1 MRFIAPDYYENFKC
15 IADACKNSCCIGW
28 EIDVD
33 LETLDFYRSLGGKW
47 REKFENSISCEEGT
61 PHFITDEKERCPFLN
76 QNGLCDLITELGE
89 DALCQ
94 ICYDH
99 PRFRNFF
106 TDREETGLGLCCEA
120 AAELILKKE
129 DKASLTVLFE
139 EEESA
144 DLTEEEKRI
153 FTKREEL
160 FDLFQNRGI
169 SIKKR
174 IEQAARFY
182 KIPLLDRNIAQLVKK
197 YRSLERLDSKWD
209 EILDKTEQKGLDIK
223 LVLSE
228 ANQKIALPTEQ
239 LLCYFTYRYFAVEA
253 LNDNPV
259 GALNFILEAA
269 VFCLAVCFS
278 NFDGLNLENFTEI
291 CRLFSLEVEYSE
303 QNVDLLLKG
312 GN

>member
-1 MRFIAPDYYENFKC
+1 MRIIAPDYYKSFKC
-15 IADACKNSCCIGW
+15 IAQKCQNSCCIGW
-28 EIDVD
+28 EIDID
-33 LETLDFYRSLGGKW
+33 PETLEIYKQIDDAIGERLKNCIDY
-47 REKFENSISCEEGT
+47 NCET

-139 EEESA
+139 EEENA

-153 FTKREEL
+153 FAKREEL
-160 FDLFQNRGI
+160 FNLFQNREF
-169 SIKKR
+169 SLSQR
-174 IEQAARFY
+174 INQAARLY
-182 KIPLLDRNIAQLVKK
+182 KIPLLDRNIAQLTQK
-197 YRSLERLDSKWD
+197 YRALERLNAEWD
-209 EILDKTEQKGLDIK
+209 ETLNKTEQKGLNIH
-223 LVLSE
+223 LVLAE
-228 ANQKIALPTEQ
+228 AEQKIALPTEQ

-253 LNDNPV
+253 LKGNPV

-278 NFDGLNLENFTEI
+278 NFGELNTENFVES
-291 CRLFSLEVEYSE
+291 CRLFSLETEYSE
-303 QNVDLLLKG
+303 QNIDFLL
-312 GN
+312 NNIV